1 MQMSLM
7 DVLITT
13 VVSMGIVFI
22 ILTILMFLMEGSS
35 YLIRK
40 LEHKIVASSEEKTQS
55 EEKRDGAHGTSELEQ
70 VAMLV
75 ALTQASKNQ
84 SGKHYEVVS
93 IEKKVS

>member
-22 ILTILMFLMEGSS
+22 MLTILMFLMEGSS
-35 YLIRK
+35 YIIRRFEQQALSVSVGEPAVQPVK
-40 LEHKIVASSEEKTQS
+40 EASDELARVA
-55 EEKRDGAHGTSELEQ
+55 L
-70 VAMLV
+70 LV
-75 ALTQASKNQ
+75 ALTQASQEQ